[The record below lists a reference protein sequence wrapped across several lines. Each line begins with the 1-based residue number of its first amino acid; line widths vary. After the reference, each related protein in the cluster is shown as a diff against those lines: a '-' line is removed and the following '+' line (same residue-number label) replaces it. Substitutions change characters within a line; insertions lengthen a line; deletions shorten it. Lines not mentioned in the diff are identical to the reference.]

1 MKFSWRQVIFPGL
14 IFLLAGTAYAVGA
27 ATRAGV
33 PGMVFDAIRE
43 QLGFSAAA
51 TAGIA
56 NAGVLG
62 CLVFIAFAG
71 GLIDRFGWKKSILVG
86 IVLQAFGEYWVYS
99 SSDVFAIY
107 WGAFLNGGGRTIGYL
122 TLLKF
127 LDTEFDRKYFSVL
140 IGGFYAFSYAGTLLG
155 SGPFARAAEQFPWQK
170 ILEHCNTLTLV
181 CGLGIAILLTLKKG
195 KSALPSPESVGT
207 SVQEPRFS
215 LRDFWAS
222 VKTPSAIAAIYTAAC
237 GIAIYWAVLVFA
249 AKYLKDLCG
258 VPADILGVMNGIVM
272 LEMIFGGAL
281 SFLCGNRRKAFQVFG
296 AVLIFVACIA
306 LLLGA
311 CVPSESALPFAWVGL
326 LALGLGYGMTCVNI
340 IAVRE
345 YVPARFSASAIGL
358 VNFCGNVVMIAMTQ
372 LGGVLFDRFP
382 GVKELQSA
390 PIAYAILFAV
400 FTGLSGIAV
409 FAASRLRE
417 ANSRA
422 PLSA

>member
-1 MKFSWRQVIFPGL
+1 MNSGNTKKRFFLPGL
-14 IFLLAGTAYAVGA
+14 IFLLAGTAYAIGA

-43 QLGFSAAA
+43 QLGFSASA

-71 GLIDRFGWKKSILVG
+71 SLIDRFGWKKSILVG
-86 IVLQAFGEYWVYS
+86 IALQAFGEYWVYS
-99 SSDVFAIY
+99 ATSVSAIY
-107 WGAFLNGGGRTIGYL
+107 TGAFLNGGGRTIGYL

-127 LDTEFDRKYFSVL
+127 LDTEFERKYFAVL

-155 SGPFARAAEQFPWQK
+155 SGPFARATEQFPWQK
-170 ILEHCNTLTLV
+170 ILEHCNSLTLT
-181 CGLGIAILLTLKKG
+181 CGIAIAALLVLKKRDSDRPA
-195 KSALPSPESVGT
+195 KLPTPDNS
-207 SVQEPRFS
+207 RFS
-215 LRDFWAS
+215 LREFWTN
-222 VKTPSAIAAIYTAAC
+222 VKKPSAVAAIYTAAC

-258 VPADILGVMNGIVM
+258 VPADMLGVMNGIVM

-281 SFLCGNRRKAFQVFG
+281 SFLCGNRRKAFQLFG
-296 AVLIFVACIA
+296 ATLIFVACVL

-311 CVPSESALPFAWVGL
+311 CVPATSALPFAWGGFL
-326 LALGLGYGMTCVNI
+326 SLGLGYGMTCVNI

-382 GVKELQSA
+382 GTAELQSA
-390 PIAYAILFAV
+390 PVSYAILFAV
-400 FTGLSGIAV
+400 FAGLSGISV
-409 FAASRLRE
+409 LAALRLPR
-417 ANSRA
+417 
-422 PLSA
+422 